1 VVSSALDSSVGMA
14 AGVALAAALPQLP
27 YACGLGTVELL
38 ATDVAHDRLVP
49 VGGSVPVGPARADD
63 DLVAA
68 AAAAPDRVDWWR
80 ERVSTCH
87 AYLLDRAAPR
97 S

>member
-1 VVSSALDSSVGMA
+1 MA
-14 AGVALAAALPQLP
+14 AGVALAAALPRLP

-38 ATDVAHDRLVP
+38 ATDVAHHRLVP

-68 AAAAPDRVDWWR
+68 AAAAPERVEWWR
-80 ERVSTCH
+80 QRVAACH
-87 AYLLDRAAPR
+87 ARLREREL
-97 S
+97 

>member
-1 VVSSALDSSVGMA
+1 MVSSALDSSVGMA
-14 AGVALAAALPQLP
+14 AGVALAAALPRLP

-38 ATDVAHDRLVP
+38 VHDVAHDRLVP
-49 VGGSVPVGPARADD
+49 VGGSVAVGPARADD
-63 DLVAA
+63 DLVEA

-80 ERVSTCH
+80 ARVSSGY
-87 AYLLDRAAPR
+87 AYLLDRAASR